1 MYKLSPCIATP
12 KRPVGRFAKAC
23 THKCKSMSN
32 AWSMTALARITDSTR
47 TSRHVRKVPIGDIK
61 RSLELKEVAN
71 RGLIYWHYPTV
82 VSAGPLCELNDFRA
96 DGCLKKKPTRR
107 SGPFLFTC
115 RCRSFG
121 RTAPWD
127 FCHLLQ
133 EPDSAGPVSD
143 HHRAADP
150 ASDPTLIW
158 LTGLILVRHGV
169 SFHGNAPTTARSS
182 GSFLTK
188 TNVAHNAA
196 TISA

>member
-1 MYKLSPCIATP
+1 
-12 KRPVGRFAKAC
+12 
-23 THKCKSMSN
+23 
-32 AWSMTALARITDSTR
+32 
-47 TSRHVRKVPIGDIK
+47 VPIGDIK

-150 ASDPTLIW
+150 ASDPTVDLAD
-158 LTGLILVRHGV
+158 RAH
-169 SFHGNAPTTARSS
+169 S
-182 GSFLTK
+182 GSSWRFLSWQRPYNGSQFGFVPDKEKCGSQCRNYFSLTYSDLRLLADLYFPVVGDC
-188 TNVAHNAA
+188 TASLQSDSPPNA
-196 TISA
+196 